1 MVAVALA
8 VTMVL
13 ACGRPNDPPGV
24 RKEPLRTV
32 VVAVA
37 KERASTPAPSA
48 GADPSV
54 EPGTRADSLPFEP
67 TGKQL
72 ASIAW
77 RTWVYTDVGPKRT
90 RYGYLRAGSIVER
103 RDPPIFNEGCMGGW
117 YRINPR
123 GFVCIGKGATLELDH
138 PVVVATQRRPVRN
151 EGLPYVYA
159 LSDQRAPHL
168 YFKLPSGS
176 QMKEVEG
183 SYLSRSLT
191 WFTARQTRDEL
202 QFMNFLPEPPAFL
215 QSGALQKPYG
225 VESGLRY
232 AVHAGQASSDSGFAL
247 MSTFSWEDRVFGLTT
262 DLDLIAMD
270 RTSLVVPSKLEGL
283 KLAEDEDLP
292 VARVTDGWLAR
303 YEQRE
308 SGELVKVDAL
318 AKRTLVK
325 VDAKKERIGG
335 VAYYRTNDGY
345 LLPAAG
351 TELIKRRTSFPSVA
365 TGTRKWVDVSIEHQT
380 LVAYEGQRAVF
391 ATIVSTGAG
400 GMGDPEKYPSTVRGT
415 FMIHSKHVTT
425 TMDGDDDKS
434 DSFNLHDVPF
444 VQYFHRGYAL
454 HGTYWHDEF
463 GRARSHG
470 CINLAPRD
478 AAWLFEW
485 TDPHVPEAWHSVLNK
500 ERGTVV
506 VVRR

>member
-1 MVAVALA
+1 M
-8 VTMVL
+8 
-13 ACGRPNDPPGV
+13 
-24 RKEPLRTV
+24 V
-32 VVAVA
+32 VVTAVSGPPA
-37 KERASTPAPSA
+37 AATPSVSEQAPA
-48 GADPSV
+48 V
-54 EPGTRADSLPFEP
+54 EPGSREDSLPFEP
-67 TGKQL
+67 TGDKL

-90 RYGYLRAGSIVER
+90 RYGYLRSGAIVDR
-103 RDPPIFNEGCMGGW
+103 RDPPIFNDGCMGGW

-123 GFVCIGKGATLELDH
+123 GFVCIGKGATLDLEH
-138 PVVVATQRRPVRN
+138 PVVVASQRRAKRG

-159 LSDQRAPHL
+159 LSDQRAPYL
-168 YFKLPSGS
+168 YFTLPSS
-176 QMKEVEG
+176 QQMREVEG
-183 SYLSRSLT
+183 AYRSRALT
-191 WFTARQTRDEL
+191 WFSARQTRDQL
-202 QFMNFLPEPPAFL
+202 KFMDYLSEPPAFL
-215 QSGALQKPYG
+215 KSGPLQKPYG
-225 VESGLRY
+225 VDSGLRY

-247 MSTFSWEDRVFGLTT
+247 VSTFSWEDRVFGLTT
-262 DLDLIAMD
+262 ELDLIAMD
-270 RTSLVVPSKLEGL
+270 RTTLVVPSELEGL
-283 KLAEDEDLP
+283 PLAADEDLP
-292 VARVTDGWLAR
+292 VARVTDTWLAR
-303 YEQRE
+303 YEQAE
-308 SGELVKVDAL
+308 GGELVKVDAL
-318 AKRTLVK
+318 PKRSIVK
-325 VDAKKERIGG
+325 VAAEKERIGG
-335 VAYYRTNDGY
+335 VGYYRGNDGY

-351 TELIKRRTSFPSVA
+351 VELIGRRTSFPSVA
-365 TGTRKWVDVSIEHQT
+365 TGTRKWVDVSIKQQT
-380 LVAYEGQRAVF
+380 LVAYEGEKAVF

-400 GMGDPEKYPSTVRGT
+400 GLGDPEKYPSTIQGT
-415 FMIHSKHVTT
+415 FMIHSKHVST

-470 CINLAPRD
+470 CVNLSPRD